1 MPDISFFCL
10 SCRLVWKVCLPGRR
24 FRGSG
29 CLARSGQNSKP
40 YPMVKELQKWK
51 IEELKNWHL
60 LKNRT
65 VSHVPTSFSFSVWVC
80 RDLRPKF
87 GCHLGFWQFHDMS
100 TLFSCNYT
108 FFFTRTTTFYRY
120 LRVIVKFIFSYYH
133 TIWRPL
139 PPSKAN
145 TWPMWGQ
152 WPHIYTSS
160 PVLWDFLFCSHID
173 QIILGVFLRHA

>member
-1 MPDISFFCL
+1 MSGSSAQSMRAVCL
-10 SCRLVWKVCLPGRR
+10 SKFPKFLFLPLLPGRR

-51 IEELKNWHL
+51 IEELKNWNL

-87 GCHLGFWQFHDMS
+87 GCHLGFGQFHDMS
-100 TLFSCNYT
+100 TLFSCNYM
-108 FFFTRTTTFYRY
+108 FFFHSYHYILPLFVCYCKVY
-120 LRVIVKFIFSYYH
+120 LFILSHYM
-133 TIWRPL
+133 
-139 PPSKAN
+139 KAIA
-145 TWPMWGQ
+145 PQ
-152 WPHIYTSS
+152 QS
-160 PVLWDFLFCSHID
+160 
-173 QIILGVFLRHA
+173 